1 MKEKKQ
7 FLSRDTSIC
16 LRGVLACMVLL
27 CHISAKVGIFGNS
40 IAATLFSAFGYM
52 GVSAFFFLSGYGIY
66 EQFKERPEY
75 VNAFPRRRILPFY
88 CLCVFCIAVYT
99 LRDLIFYKAFSVK
112 TFFLSFAIGGTVVD
126 KGWYLQVQL
135 LLYILFYLSFR
146 FIKKGQVLL
155 LSGAT
160 CAFCVICAVI
170 GLDSTWYE
178 TVVCFVLGMVV
189 SMHKEKVV
197 KILDDG
203 IKGWLI
209 LAACGGLFVLTMYFG
224 NASVLPFAARI
235 IVKMLSAAFF
245 ACSIVIFVTKVRIN
259 NPVLR
264 FLGVISLE
272 IYVTQGLFLKMFKDT
287 AHIGNDW
294 LYALTVLAVTIA
306 FSFAVHPVFK
316 WINSIGRRERK
327 PAVKGEENEHKN

>member
-1 MKEKKQ
+1 MEKKKQ
-7 FLSRDTSIC
+7 FLSRDTSTC

-27 CHISAKVGIFGNS
+27 CHISAQAGVFGNS
-40 IAATLFSAFGYM
+40 IVATLLSAFGYM

-75 VNAFPRRRILPFY
+75 VKSFPRRRILPFC
-88 CLCVFCIAVYT
+88 CLCVFCIVVYT
-99 LRDLIFYKAFSVK
+99 LRDLIFYNAFSVK
-112 TFFLSFAIGGTVVD
+112 TFLLSFAIGETVVD

-146 FIKKGQVLL
+146 FVKKGSVLL
-155 LSGAT
+155 LFGAI
-160 CAFCVICAVI
+160 CVFCVICAAV
-170 GLDSTWYE
+170 GLNSTWYE
-178 TVVCFVLGMVV
+178 TVACFALGMVV

-197 KILDDG
+197 KLLDDS

-224 NASVLPFAARI
+224 NASVLPYAARI

-272 IYVTQGLFLKMFKDT
+272 IYVTQGLFLKMFEDT
-287 AHIGNDW
+287 VRIENDW
-294 LYALTVLAVTIA
+294 LYALTVFVVTVA

-327 PAVKGEENEHKN
+327 STV